1 MRSALRSGA
10 STPESPRA
18 PDLPVHGQSIG
29 EAMPNLAISESQR
42 ALLSGVDIGCV
53 LEIVP
58 TPVLLLGNDGTA
70 WLNAAARELDDWLKV
85 GDPSASL
92 MLELGPALQ
101 SVVQPGDTEGAR
113 LSLPAPLSQKSGA
126 ERLYRV
132 NLLEGTSTGRTGGSA
147 AAVLVNAEA
156 SADEGGALDATVL
169 SEITRARLEDAQR
182 QLLQADR
189 LSTIGQLAAGVAH
202 EINNP
207 IGYIQSN
214 LETLRDYVASLFR
227 LISVQ
232 ESALRQLAHA
242 QPGASAETEKV
253 RQEIDFDFIAKD
265 LPTLLKESQ
274 EGITRVRKIIGDLRE
289 FSRAGHLEK
298 WTMTDLHAGLDSTL
312 NIVWNDLKYKVD
324 LVKQYGE
331 LPQIECLPSQLN
343 QVFMNILVNA
353 GHAIEEH
360 GQITIATRA
369 EDDFVFVEISDTGK
383 GIAQEHLP
391 RIFEPFF
398 TTKEVGKGTGLGLSI
413 SYGIVRKHGGDVDVR
428 SEVGVGSMFVV
439 KLPVRQTHAGPENAH

>member
-1 MRSALRSGA
+1 LRSGA